1 MRLQRGYLKVVAAA
15 LIWGTIGAFA
25 RWSGLNPLELSFFRL
40 LIAGFV
46 LSLLLPPSRRR
57 SALAGKGYLLLFLA
71 GVLFAADSLFF
82 FWALQL
88 TTITNAVLPYNI
100 QPVMI
105 ALLAPCFLKERPERG
120 LIPVLL
126 VSLLGLLILV
136 FPTLSEYSRSDLAG
150 IGLALAGTFFLSVI
164 TLITR
169 LLKVDAATFV
179 YYEMFIAVFCLLFFL
194 KPSRPLDWHALA
206 MVAVIGLVHTALGYI
221 LYYDGLSE
229 TKMQYAATLTYIT
242 PVTAVLT
249 GYFFFH
255 EAITPFA
262 LVGGGLIM
270 ANSIMVTLKK

>member
-1 MRLQRGYLKVVAAA
+1 M
-15 LIWGTIGAFA
+15 
-25 RWSGLNPLELSFFRL
+25 
-40 LIAGFV
+40 
-46 LSLLLPPSRRR
+46 
-57 SALAGKGYLLLFLA
+57 
-71 GVLFAADSLFF
+71 
-82 FWALQL
+82 QL

-105 ALLAPCFLKERPERG
+105 ALLAPFILKEKLERG

-126 VSLLGLLILV
+126 LSLLGLLILV

-169 LLKVDAATFV
+169 LLKADAATFV
-179 YYEMFIAVFCLLFFL
+179 YYEMFIAVFCLLPFL
-194 KPSRPLDWHALA
+194 KPSRLLDWRALVMA
-206 MVAVIGLVHTALGYI
+206 AVIGLVHTALGYI
-221 LYYDGLSE
+221 LYYDGLGE

-249 GYFFFH
+249 GYLFFR
-255 EAITPFA
+255 EEISPYAII
-262 LVGGGLIM
+262 GGVLIM

>member
-1 MRLQRGYLKVVAAA
+1 M
-15 LIWGTIGAFA
+15 
-25 RWSGLNPLELSFFRL
+25 
-40 LIAGFV
+40 
-46 LSLLLPPSRRR
+46 
-57 SALAGKGYLLLFLA
+57 
-71 GVLFAADSLFF
+71 
-82 FWALQL
+82 
-88 TTITNAVLPYNI
+88 IT
-100 QPVMI
+100 
-105 ALLAPCFLKERPERG
+105 LLAPCFLKEKLERG

-136 FPTLSEYSRSDLAG
+136 FPTLSQYSRSDLAG

-169 LLKVDAATFV
+169 ILKVGAATFV
-179 YYEMFIAVFCLLFFL
+179 YYEMFIAVFCLLPFL
-194 KPSRPLDWHALA
+194 KPSRLLDWRALA

-221 LYYDGLSE
+221 LYYDGLGE

-255 EAITPFA
+255 EEITLFT
-262 LVGGGLIM
+262 LIGGALIM